1 MLFELVKP
9 LLHNVNRNVK
19 LFYISFIYQD
29 KICETISK
37 YRENNVIGIAEN
49 KYQQEEDSN

>member
-1 MLFELVKP
+1 MMLFELVKP

-37 YRENNVIGIAEN
+37 YRGNNVIGIAEN
-49 KYQQEEDSN
+49 KYQ